1 MAFLDG
7 ELGSGLRSKVA
18 RHLEGCPS
26 CRKELEAY
34 ARVSSVLKGM
44 SLPPFPDDLSAERIL
59 RMAAAEQAG
68 SKGTGLEPA
77 DPPRNTPR
85 WLWKPALALGS
96 VMTLIVFW
104 RAYPYF
110 RSLPVPTQDEVLV
123 AEKMGLFENL
133 ELMEDLTTLELIMH
147 GEGANEGAG

>member
-59 RMAAAEQAG
+59 RMAAAEQAR
-68 SKGTGLEPA
+68 K
-77 DPPRNTPR
+77 TPR

-110 RSLPVPTQDEVLV
+110 RSLPVPTQDEVVV

-133 ELMEDLTTLELIMH
+133 ELMEDLATLELIMH